1 VPSFG
6 RFDATLSRVE
16 KASGLTRNNKENRLA
31 FFVCTN
37 TLDVKRSV
45 VPLVFGVL
53 LCAVLLYEHGF
64 KLDANR
70 RNCIWFMTVYLVP
83 MAVMIG
89 FVSWRLLSL

>member
-1 VPSFG
+1 M
-6 RFDATLSRVE
+6 
-16 KASGLTRNNKENRLA
+16 
-31 FFVCTN
+31 CTN